1 MVICT
6 KPVVE
11 ARLRTPQ
18 RHERRESA
26 TSATQ
31 IIHVHAIN
39 DAAMQSWSRPD
50 AHATHS
56 GHNST
61 PHTTAPPTPHLPIAH
76 FLFDDRTPPAVNTA
90 ITATRFPAALSLFL
104 RIHATSEARVVLP
117 ARRTCSV
124 CALSSVR
131 DAVHNPRGAAM
142 VVCLP
147 PRHLLQLNTRFTCV
161 GADPAGLS
169 GAVMARLHHSAA

>member
-90 ITATRFPAALSLFL
+90 IP
-104 RIHATSEARVVLP
+104 
-117 ARRTCSV
+117 
-124 CALSSVR
+124 
-131 DAVHNPRGAAM
+131 
-142 VVCLP
+142 LP
-147 PRHLLQLNTRFTCV
+147 PVFLL
-161 GADPAGLS
+161 P
-169 GAVMARLHHSAA
+169 